1 VKGDV
6 STGNMDWYGVVQRI
20 IALDFPN
27 GKEVVLFQ
35 CDGMMCLRTPIRKVE
50 GTKRTDMGS

>member
-1 VKGDV
+1 MIHQWFSIPNDINMSTQNSGVIVKGDV
-6 STGNMDWYGVVQRI
+6 STGNIDWYGVVQRI

-35 CDGMMCLRTPIRKVE
+35 CH
-50 GTKRTDMGS
+50 